1 MPGLQFVKPFSSL
14 MLSICL
20 LLPPLGTPAVDEALP
35 SVDVLERTPVDPVA
49 SPNLI
54 GVPTYED
61 LLDVLDSFSA
71 YIQGSAIVA
80 KHEEPVL
87 TRGAMG
93 VSLFR
98 RLSPVVVLVMAAKFA
113 GEQVSEISEGT
124 GVIVDP
130 RGYVLTNSHVLAGY
144 ESALVFLKPA
154 GQAVPR
160 QNLAFAVRLVNFDA
174 SKDLALLK
182 MIQPP
187 ATLAAAELADIAKI
201 EVGQDIHVI
210 GHPGGSEH
218 AWSYTTG
225 VVSQIRRNYAATYS
239 SGQHLQADLVQIQTA
254 VNPGNSG
261 GPVFDDGGKVIGLV
275 TFGFAQMQNLNF
287 AVAVDEISRFLTLS
301 YQIPTRGTNSLG
313 HRANEKI
320 KAGYFLGKL
329 GDGKKVLQAQF
340 PELTLFLVQNPN
352 GKWLGL
358 VCKHSSGLVLRAW
371 EPGVT
376 GGFNQWQLV
385 LKDGTTLMAR
395 GRGGLPGVFGGA

>member
-1 MPGLQFVKPFSSL
+1 MLQLPSLKSYSSL
-14 MLSICL
+14 MLSVCL
-20 LLPPLGTPAVDEALP
+20 LCYPLDTSVGDEALP

-49 SPNLI
+49 SPNLT

-61 LLDVLDSFSA
+61 LLDVLNSFSA
-71 YIQGSAIVA
+71 YIRGSAIVA

-98 RLSPVVVLVMAAKFA
+98 RLSPAVVLVMAAKFT
-113 GEQVSEISEGT
+113 GDQISEMSEGT
-124 GVIVDP
+124 GVIVDS

-144 ESALVFLKPA
+144 DSALVFLKPA

-160 QNLAFAVRLVNFDA
+160 QNLAFDVRLVNYDA

-182 MIQPP
+182 IVQPP
-187 ATLAAAELADIAKI
+187 TTLVTAELTDIAKI

-239 SGQHLQADLVQIQTA
+239 SGQRLQADLVQIQTA

-275 TFGFAQMQNLNF
+275 TFGFTEMQNLNF
-287 AVAVDEISRFLTLS
+287 AVAVDEISRFLALS
-301 YQIPTRGTNSLG
+301 LQMTTRGVNAPS
-313 HRANEKI
+313 HQAEKGEYS
-320 KAGYFLGKL
+320 AGKL
-329 GDGKKVLQAQF
+329 GDDKKVIRARF
-340 PELTLFLVQNPN
+340 PELTVFIVQNSD
-352 GKWLGL
+352 GKWIGL
-358 VCKHSSGLVLRAW
+358 LAKHKSGLVLKAW
-371 EPGVT
+371 EPGIT
-376 GGFNQWQLV
+376 GGFNQWQLT
-385 LKDGTTLMAR
+385 LKDGTTLMAK
-395 GRGGLPGVFGGA
+395 GRAGLPEVFGGD